1 MEGISNMKH
10 SGFQGTLLHRII
22 ARREIT
28 LLVIIVLLVAAV
40 GIRAP
45 RFLQPGRQLSILNDT
60 IILLML
66 TLGQLAVI
74 LTAGIDLSV
83 ASNLAFTGMAVAMW
97 NMMMPGVP
105 MIVLVG
111 ASILIGAS
119 LGAFNGVM
127 VAVGKVPP
135 IIMTLGTMSVYRGM
149 VFLISGGAWVSAH
162 QMSPAFRG
170 FARFSFLGLPSL
182 VWIGV
187 LTTGLVYL
195 FLNHTKGGRELYA
208 VGDNETAAGFVGV
221 SATRAKIKAFVLSG
235 AIAGLTGLLWVSRYA
250 SAQNDTAIGFE
261 LETVA
266 AAVIGGVSI
275 MGGSGSVPGVV
286 LGAVFLG
293 IVKNALTV
301 IGVSPFWQMA
311 IQGGVILIAIVAN
324 TLMDRR
330 NQARLSMNGVSA

>member
-1 MEGISNMKH
+1 MRRNQSPIAAI
-10 SGFQGTLLHRII
+10 L

-28 LLVIIVLLVAAV
+28 LLVIIVVLVAAV

-45 RFLQPGRQLSILNDT
+45 RFLQPARQLSILNDT

-97 NMMMPGVP
+97 NMVMPGVP
-105 MIVLVG
+105 MVVLVG

-127 VAVGKVPP
+127 VSVGKVPP

-162 QMSPAFRG
+162 QMSESFRG
-170 FARFSFLGLPSL
+170 FARFNILGLPSL

-187 LTTGLVYL
+187 ITTALVYV
-195 FLNHTKGGRELYA
+195 FLRFTRSGRELYA
-208 VGDNETAAGFVGV
+208 VGDNATAAGFVGV
-221 SATRAKIKAFVLSG
+221 SARKAQFKAFVLSG
-235 AIAGLTGLLWVSRYA
+235 AIAGLTGLLWVSRFA

-275 MGGSGSVPGVV
+275 MGGSGTVTGVV

-301 IGVSPFWQMA
+301 VGVSPFWQMA
-311 IQGGVILIAIVAN
+311 IQGAVILVAIVAN
-324 TLMDRR
+324 TVVDRR
-330 NQARLSMNGVSA
+330 NQARLSARRISA